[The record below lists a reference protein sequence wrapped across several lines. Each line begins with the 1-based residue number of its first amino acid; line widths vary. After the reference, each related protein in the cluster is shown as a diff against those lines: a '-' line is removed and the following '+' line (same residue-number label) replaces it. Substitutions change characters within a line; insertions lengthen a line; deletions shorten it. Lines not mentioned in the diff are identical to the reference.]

1 MLIEK
6 MDGLALAL
14 LMAWVLADNA
24 HDTFA
29 ADNAAKFAKRFH
41 RRTDSHR
48 IGIRW
53 GISQREAGSRK
64 SYHTERA
71 VQLTIS
77 SFSQLEMLN
86 MY

>member
-29 ADNAAKFAKRFH
+29 ANNAAKFAKRFH

-48 IGIRW
+48 IGIR
-53 GISQREAGSRK
+53 
-64 SYHTERA
+64 
-71 VQLTIS
+71 
-77 SFSQLEMLN
+77 
-86 MY
+86 